1 MAIGASL
8 FALLAGILSTLSPCV
23 LPLLPLVLGAAVSEH
38 RFGPVV
44 LAAGLAVSFVTIGLF
59 VATVG
64 FSIGLDADVFRGLA
78 ALLLLAIGLVL
89 LVPQLQAR
97 VAVAGGIVSNWS
109 HDRFGVAGP
118 TGLKGQFAVGLLLGA
133 VWSPCVGPTLG
144 AASVLAAQGKD
155 LGQVA
160 TVMAAFGV
168 GAALPL
174 LLLGL
179 VSQDVMLRWRDR
191 LARAGQCG
199 KTILG
204 ALLFAVA
211 LLSLT
216 GLDRKLEALLV
227 DLSPTW
233 LTQLT
238 TKF

>member
-44 LAAGLAVSFVTIGLF
+44 LAAGLAVSFVAIGLF

-97 VAVAGGIVSNWS
+97 VAVAGGLVSNWS
-109 HDRFGVAGP
+109 HDRFGSAGT

-160 TVMAAFGV
+160 IVMAAFGV

-191 LARAGQCG
+191 LTRAGQGG

>member
-97 VAVAGGIVSNWS
+97 VAVAGGLVSNWS
-109 HDRFGVAGP
+109 HDRFGGAGT

-160 TVMAAFGV
+160 IVMAAFGV

-191 LARAGQCG
+191 LARAGQSG
-199 KTILG
+199 KTLLG

>member
-109 HDRFGVAGP
+109 HDRFGGAGP

-144 AASVLAAQGKD
+144 AASVLAARGKD

-191 LARAGQCG
+191 LARAGQGG

-216 GLDRKLEALLV
+216 GLDRNLEALLV